1 MDMFVPLLLASNAS
15 FNHLIPLLKLTE
27 HHPTPPPPS
36 PRPIAPVHEVPIL
49 EDITKCEDY
58 IHLKYYNIVD
68 KFLSCAFP
76 YKDVSNCVICKRE
89 LIIKQVRKMSFSKT
103 IKNQRH
109 DCRQFRFLENQKISF
124 INGRQSVDKT
134 YAPT

>member
-89 LIIKQVRKMSFSKT
+89 LIIKQTTEQQADDFVTCLGRICSGRDGEH
-103 IKNQRH
+103 QR
-109 DCRQFRFLENQKISF
+109 
-124 INGRQSVDKT
+124 
-134 YAPT
+134 